1 MSNKTENRILRHID
15 CIVKTLHILHK
26 YDIMLKFN
34 ENRNIFSRILIVT
47 TLIINITNT
56 LYKGLSN
63 PQSFIFFV
71 SDDCVHIYR
80 GQRCIPEI
88 LQ

>member
-15 CIVKTLHILHK
+15 CIVKTLHILDK

-34 ENRNIFSRILIVT
+34 ENRNIFGRILIA

-56 LYKGLSN
+56 LHEGLSN